1 MNNFNIACLNI
12 EASFKFHNYQGSI
25 FIQYTCITIDV
36 DNHPIKNTMK
46 DEKNALNFEQFEMF

>member
-25 FIQYTCITIDV
+25 FIQYITIDV